1 MQISK
6 IIPKDLHIVYI
17 LQKNVQTCKCD
28 IKQKGE
34 NFCDMSILKKEKKPA
49 LLSFF
54 STNYLYPHYLHILG
68 KSLSST

>member
-17 LQKNVQTCKCD
+17 LQKNVKTCKCD

-34 NFCDMSILKKEKKPA
+34 TFCDMSILKKEKKTRCY
-49 LLSFF
+49 LFF
-54 STNYLYPHYLHILG
+54 STNYLYPHYLNMLG